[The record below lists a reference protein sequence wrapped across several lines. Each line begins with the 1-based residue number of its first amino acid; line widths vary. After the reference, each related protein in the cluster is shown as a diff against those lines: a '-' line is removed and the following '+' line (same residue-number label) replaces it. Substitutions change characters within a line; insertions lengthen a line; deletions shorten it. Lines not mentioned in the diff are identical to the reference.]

1 MRRRMKIGSKFT
13 MMVGEW
19 PHDEELPGIL
29 AIPEDL
35 FEKSC
40 GWFEF
45 LVKPSKTLFEL
56 PLNGFSVYF
65 KCGKKRRK
73 ATVKSVLLEEVDRKF
88 SLYGGEKYYLKILI

>member
-1 MRRRMKIGSKFT
+1 

-65 KCGKKRRK
+65 KCGKRDERLLLNLFCWRK
-73 ATVKSVLLEEVDRKF
+73 
-88 SLYGGEKYYLKILI
+88 LIESFPCMEGKNII